1 MLFLPFFTLAI
12 SPILHT
18 REAMI
23 YALEVMVHKVGGV
36 EQYLPDYLNVP
47 DNVTQE
53 RMFQC
58 LPTLYR
64 PTFHYAPNGKLDVL
78 TVDGLFLPINSERNV
93 FGSLRRL
100 RARRTELSDL
110 SEQIQ
115 RTLEENLLHGND
127 MLVDED
133 KYLPFP
139 VERWFLQ
146 ARMYEYELRLRGIYL
161 AYEDVSDLVMRY
173 VIRPVE

>member
-1 MLFLPFFTLAI
+1 LLFLPFFTLAI

-23 YALEVMVHKVGGV
+23 YALEAMVYKRRAV
-36 EQYLPDYLNVP
+36 ERYLPHPATREVML
-47 DNVTQE
+47 E
-53 RMFQC
+53 C

-64 PTFHYAPNGKLDVL
+64 PTFHYAANGKLDVL

>member
-1 MLFLPFFTLAI
+1 LLFLPFFTLAI

-78 TVDGLFLPINSERNV
+78 TVDGLFLPINSERK
-93 FGSLRRL
+93 LDIAYRRL
-100 RARRTELSDL
+100 HAHRRELLELSD
-110 SEQIQ
+110 QI
-115 RTLEENLLHGND
+115 RSRLHENRLHRYKLLA
-127 MLVDED
+127 DED
-133 KYLPFP
+133 IRYLPFLTQKD
-139 VERWFLQ
+139 FLI
-146 ARMYEYELRLRGIYL
+146 ARMYEYDLRRRGVYL
-161 AYEDVSDLVMRY
+161 ALLS
-173 VIRPVE
+173 IREVWMT